1 MKKYNV
7 LSPDGFPIHFS
18 KTYKTIKEAKNAI
31 QEWKK
36 RYEFQGYYSSNRGRI
51 DLNELENY
59 CEIVP
64 N

>member
-51 DLNELENY
+51 PLNELENY